1 MNLYKTVIA
10 VLIFSIVACQN
21 DDKQRTKLMGHW
33 NLSHGELNDNAAP
46 SLEKVF
52 FEFNKDSVRT
62 NFTLSEQEESG
73 LLIVNNK
80 KMIQKTAEP
89 IEYELEEITDSTL
102 EMTTTLRGS
111 DFRLTLKKEI
121 K

>member
-1 MNLYKTVIA
+1 
-10 VLIFSIVACQN
+10 
-21 DDKQRTKLMGHW
+21 MGHW
-33 NLSHGELNDNAAP
+33 NLLHGELNDNAAP

-80 KMIQKTAEP
+80 KIIQKTVEP